1 MCVFM
6 QENLEGAL
14 YSGELEAEDDAPAN
28 PGDENE
34 TLQDIRGN
42 LERLYHLQAQGLNVR
57 LRKSLWVGCCYS
69 SL

>member
-1 MCVFM
+1 M
-6 QENLEGAL
+6 QEKLEVAL
-14 YSGELEAEDDAPAN
+14 YSGELEAEDEAHAN

-57 LRKSLWVGCCYS
+57 LGKILWGGSCHS
-69 SL
+69 TH